1 MISSRSVHLQ
11 HLVVRSN
18 DRTYLVGRSIQR
30 SSDDD
35 VSPLTKSKSKI
46 NRRHSSMI
54 VGAGLISFH
63 DSEGIFY
70 VHKSP
75 FPYNSIA
82 ALVDHIARHLADN
95 GCLLN
100 FVRYVLILSF
110 SSPLF
115 IPWTIFTLRGELQG
129 IFLTRENCETFN
141 NSDL

>member
-18 DRTYLVGRSIQR
+18 DRMYLVGRSIQR
-30 SSDDD
+30 SSDDVGD

-46 NRRHSSMI
+46 NRCHSSTI

-70 VHKSP
+70 VHKP
-75 FPYNSIA
+75 PRFDSIA

-100 FVRYVLILSF
+100 FVGYVLILSF

-115 IPWTIFTLRGELQG
+115 ISWTIFTLRG
-129 IFLTRENCETFN
+129 NNFN
-141 NSDL
+141 EGESRDF